1 MKTGLHTGL
10 DWTGLEWA
18 ADQQWL
24 NTIENIEY
32 TQTQKLDGVVY
43 VGLDLCHKWH
53 EWILI
58 GASIIWPKPIMNIIE
73 HAQKAS
79 LALGLIISA
88 QRVPEPDP
96 LPGISFD
103 TRLDPIQF

>member
-1 MKTGLHTGL
+1 
-10 DWTGLEWA
+10 
-18 ADQQWL
+18 
-24 NTIENIEY
+24 
-32 TQTQKLDGVVY
+32 
-43 VGLDLCHKWH
+43 
-53 EWILI
+53 
-58 GASIIWPKPIMNIIE
+58 MNIIE